1 MRVILPMPGN
11 EAIAQSIARKLGVAC
26 GVVEWRRFPDEEA
39 YIRIASDVRGAH
51 VDVVC
56 TLANPDPQFLSLVF
70 LAETAR
76 ELGAASIGLIAPYL
90 AYMRQ
95 DVRFNEGE
103 AISSLHFARL
113 LSRYFDRVTTIDP
126 HLHRIGSLD
135 EIFSIPTR
143 VVTASAPIA
152 DWIGNRIERP
162 ILIGPD
168 QESEQWI
175 AAIAARAQ
183 APYVVAHKTRLGDRR
198 VLVELPDISAWRGH
212 TPVLIDDIVSSGG
225 TMLSAAHQLI
235 GAGLGKPCCV
245 VVHALFAEGV
255 FEALQQA
262 ASQIVSTDTVAH
274 ASNEISVAEIL
285 TSNP

>member
-11 EAIAQSIARKLGVAC
+11 EGIAQSIARKLDVAC
-26 GVVEWRRFPDEEA
+26 GVIDWRRFPDEEA

-56 TLANPDPQFLSLVF
+56 TLAHPDPQFLSLVF

-76 ELGAASIGLIAPYL
+76 ELGAASVSLIAPYL

-103 AISSLHFARL
+103 AISSIHFARL
-113 LSRYFDRVTTIDP
+113 LSRYFDSITTIDP

-143 VVTASAPIA
+143 VVSASAPIA

-162 ILIGPD
+162 LLIGPD

-175 AAIAARAQ
+175 AAIAARAH
-183 APYVVAHKTRLGDRR
+183 APYLVAHKTRLGDRR
-198 VLVELPDISAWRGH
+198 VEVQLPDVSPWRDH
-212 TPVLIDDIVSSGG
+212 LPVLIDDIVSSGG
-225 TMLSAAHQLI
+225 TMLAAAHQLV
-235 GAGLGKPCCV
+235 GAGMGKPCCV
-245 VVHALFAEGV
+245 VVHALFAKGV
-255 FEALQQA
+255 FEALQQV
-262 ASQIVSTDTVAH
+262 ASQVVSTDTVAH
-274 ASNEISVAEIL
+274 PSNLISIAEVL
-285 TSNP
+285 AR

>member
-11 EAIAQSIARKLGVAC
+11 EAMAQSIAQKLNVEC
-26 GVVEWRRFPDEEA
+26 GAIEWRRFPDEEA
-39 YIRIASDVRGAH
+39 YVRIASDVRGAH

-56 TLANPDPQFLSLVF
+56 TLAHPDPQFLSLVF

-76 ELGAASIGLIAPYL
+76 DLGASGVSLIAPYL

-95 DVRFNEGE
+95 DIRFSEGE

-113 LSRYFDRVTTIDP
+113 LSRYFDSVTTIDP

-143 VVTASAPIA
+143 VVSASALIA
-152 DWIGNRIERP
+152 DWIGSRIERP
-162 ILIGPD
+162 LLIGPD

-175 AAIAARAQ
+175 SAIAAHAK
-183 APYVVAHKTRLGDRR
+183 APHVVAQKTRLGDRR
-198 VLVELPDISAWRGH
+198 VEIQLPDISPWRGH
-212 TPVLIDDIVSSGG
+212 LPVLIDDIISSGG
-225 TMLSAAHQLI
+225 TMLAAADQLVD
-235 GAGLGKPCCV
+235 AGLGKPCCV
-245 VVHALFAEGV
+245 VVHALFSNGV

-262 ASQIVSTDTVAH
+262 SSQVVSTDTVAH
-274 ASNEISVAEIL
+274 ASNAIGVAEIL
-285 TSNP
+285 AR